1 MNSPHIRP
9 APASPAR
16 QGPDLSLEGALLRA
30 DPACDP
36 VCGIDEAGRG
46 PWAGPVCAAAVI
58 LNPADIPDGI
68 NDSKRLSAKRREAI
82 FAQIMDAAE
91 VGVGLAEAA
100 EIDAIGILPANDLA
114 MARALA
120 ALPRRPGHA
129 LIDGNRVPPGFN
141 IPASAIIKGDGRSLS
156 VAAASIIAKV
166 TRDRIMTAL
175 AEAHPG
181 YGWETNMGY
190 GVPAHVRGLN
200 QWGVTPHHRCSF
212 APIRKMLGEDI

>member
-1 MNSPHIRP
+1 MNAGAARP
-9 APASPAR
+9 
-16 QGPDLSLEGALLRA
+16 GPDLSLEAALLRA

-36 VCGIDEAGRG
+36 ICGIDEAGRG

-58 LNPADIPDGI
+58 LNPASIPDGI
-68 NDSKRLSAKRREAI
+68 NDSKRLSAKRRDAI
-82 FAQIMDAAE
+82 FAQIMETAE
-91 VGVGLAEAA
+91 VGIGLAEAA

-129 LIDGNRVPPGFN
+129 LIDGNRVPPDFA
-141 IPASAIIKGDGRSLS
+141 IRATAIIKGDGKSLS

-175 AEAHPG
+175 AAAHPG
-181 YGWETNMGY
+181 YGWDSNMGY
-190 GVPAHVRGLN
+190 GVPAHARGLKD
-200 QWGVTPHHRCSF
+200 WGVTQHHRRTF